1 MAKITNVDYEA
12 IPSQANQMRT
22 FGQELNTE
30 LTNAYTSIQN
40 MHSSWYGKR
49 YNALV
54 KEFNNIVP
62 EINELLE
69 LIVGEIPFALETI
82 ANNYSQ
88 ADKGSKVT
96 GAAKTAP
103 KKVSNLAM
111 PSDVGMKFI
120 TSEVTS
126 VKTNVS
132 TNFKNAKNKMNTIE
146 SAYSKIK
153 WQSEASEAFKTK
165 FLKLKK
171 DIVDA
176 FDNIESSFTKLMQQ
190 TLDDIQAT
198 ENANTVK

>member
-12 IPSQANQMRT
+12 MPSQANQMRT
-22 FGQELNTE
+22 YGQELNKE

-40 MHSSWYGKR
+40 MHSVWYGKR

-54 KEFNNIVP
+54 KEFNQLVP

-103 KKVSNLAM
+103 KKVVNLAM
-111 PSDVGMKFI
+111 PGDVGMKFI
-120 TSEVTS
+120 TSEVTA
-126 VKTNVS
+126 VKTRVS
-132 TNFKNAKNKMNTIE
+132 TNFKNAVNKMNVIE
-146 SAYSKIK
+146 SAYNKIQWK
-153 WQSEASEAFKTK
+153 SEASEAFRVK

-171 DIVDA
+171 NIIQA
-176 FDNIESSFTKLMQQ
+176 FNNIESSFSTLMQQ

-198 ENANTVK
+198 ESANTVK